1 MSLRLLVL
9 FAFMFSASVA
19 FAQNAPASTP
29 AAKPKAAVPASP
41 SASEVPAPPPASAP
55 TPTGATPA
63 QAPATPAPQAPAP
76 QAPAPGAPQTA
87 GPQTPA
93 PQPPPAG
100 SNELPPPP
108 TFPQGAQPASTPP
121 AQVTGYGA
129 EQEALSPPP
138 KLEPLGMFGLT
149 LSFGFAFGGEK
160 LVAAT
165 FTDGSDGSITAGSGA
180 QIGLGFVLTP
190 LRTEGH
196 SLGISVDQSAKFASI
211 SARNADITLTRFP
224 LVAALRYGYAFNDTW
239 NFIAGGGMVFEYGIS
254 LIGSGDAEGLDEKFH
269 SALGFMAEAG
279 VAYRERSFL
288 IDVTLRFTGLTYETD
303 EVSDIDAKN
312 GALVIAG
319 HYFF

>member
-1 MSLRLLVL
+1 MSQRLLVL
-9 FAFMFSASVA
+9 FAFMSSASVA
-19 FAQNAPASTP
+19 FAQSPPASTP
-29 AAKPKAAVPASP
+29 TAKPKAAVPASP
-41 SASEVPAPPPASAP
+41 SASEVPAPPPATAP
-55 TPTGATPA
+55 TPTTATP
-63 QAPATPAPQAPAP
+63 APATPAPQAPAP
-76 QAPAPGAPQTA
+76 TAPAPAAPQTA
-87 GPQTPA
+87 APQTPA
-93 PQPPPAG
+93 PQPAPAG

-108 TFPQGAQPASTPP
+108 TFPQGAQPASAPP
-121 AQVTGYGA
+121 AQVTGYGP
-129 EQEALSPPP
+129 EQEPVPAPA

-165 FTDGSDGSITAGSGA
+165 FTNGSDASITAGSGA

-196 SLGISVDQSAKFASI
+196 SLGISVDQSAKFTSI

-254 LIGSGDAEGLDEKFH
+254 LTGSGDAEGLDQKFH
-269 SALGFMAEAG
+269 TALGFMAEAG

-312 GALVIAG
+312 GALVVAG